1 MKIQK
6 LAILA
11 LASFVTIALHG
22 QLFHPLGLGIETP
35 KRMVGDYFQPQMH
48 VEGDI
53 LYVCT
58 NQGLYSKDL
67 SSEGSEWQL
76 VGFEGIP
83 LQDYVRRGED
93 MLALRHCYYEHSEF
107 LLLSHNSG
115 KTYEDITPAFFKG
128 RGYAFL
134 SLEQNPTDPNTLLT
148 SSSSGCGI
156 LLTTDFGQTWEKLAD
171 FTPVYTGFHPLNPEI
186 IYECGGGGY
195 TDEKT
200 DIRISYD
207 GGQTWEEKAQ
217 CFSNYNTVF
226 RMAFHP
232 ADLNKWIAGG
242 YHCVHSTNDNG
253 QSWNTQYLR
262 DYDNPLNEDYMAPW
276 RYAAYDNEN
285 PDIVYMASSSYNGY
299 MKLMC
304 STDGGETW
312 NRPYMEP
319 IKTTPTEYVFDMK
332 QYGDKLL
339 IYSQSDVY
347 MVSKADLIAQTTPVT
362 FTSGQMA
369 TIILPTTPD
378 ASKGKYYRLDRVE
391 GKEIIF
397 EQELQPR
404 AHVPYIIVPSEDF
417 TIDLSTL
424 DLAGCSPD
432 TVSIKGISFIG
443 SYVSEEL
450 EQQEGCCIRIIDTT
464 PDCSVSFSEETGKRA
479 FLVGALRAYLTW
491 DDPIDHG
498 GAKGRGDM
506 EIVLRDYGTDIK
518 THSNSPLKG
527 ENKYDLSGRKI
538 VNGKWHGIYIENGQ
552 KRAK

>member
-276 RYAAYDNEN
+276 RYAVYDNEN

-332 QYGDKLL
+332 IWFQK
-339 IYSQSDVY
+339 
-347 MVSKADLIAQTTPVT
+347 
-362 FTSGQMA
+362 
-369 TIILPTTPD
+369 
-378 ASKGKYYRLDRVE
+378 
-391 GKEIIF
+391 
-397 EQELQPR
+397 
-404 AHVPYIIVPSEDF
+404 
-417 TIDLSTL
+417 
-424 DLAGCSPD
+424 
-432 TVSIKGISFIG
+432 
-443 SYVSEEL
+443 
-450 EQQEGCCIRIIDTT
+450 
-464 PDCSVSFSEETGKRA
+464 
-479 FLVGALRAYLTW
+479 
-491 DDPIDHG
+491 PI
-498 GAKGRGDM
+498 
-506 EIVLRDYGTDIK
+506 
-518 THSNSPLKG
+518 
-527 ENKYDLSGRKI
+527 
-538 VNGKWHGIYIENGQ
+538 
-552 KRAK
+552 

>member
-1 MKIQK
+1 MKINNIILSKTTMKIQK

-332 QYGDKLL
+332 QYGDKLF

-347 MVSKADLIAQTTPVT
+347 KISKAELIEQTTPVLHIT
-362 FTSGQMA
+362 AA
-369 TIILPTTPD
+369 TKD
-378 ASKGKYYRLDRVE
+378 SS
-391 GKEIIF
+391 IF
-397 EQELQPR
+397 
-404 AHVPYIIVPSEDF
+404 
-417 TIDLSTL
+417 
-424 DLAGCSPD
+424 
-432 TVSIKGISFIG
+432 
-443 SYVSEEL
+443 
-450 EQQEGCCIRIIDTT
+450 
-464 PDCSVSFSEETGKRA
+464 
-479 FLVGALRAYLTW
+479 
-491 DDPIDHG
+491 
-498 GAKGRGDM
+498 
-506 EIVLRDYGTDIK
+506 
-518 THSNSPLKG
+518 
-527 ENKYDLSGRKI
+527 DLSGRKRSNSKFKI
-538 VNGKWHGIYIENGQ
+538 QNSKLPRGIYIENGQ
-552 KRAK
+552 KKAATK